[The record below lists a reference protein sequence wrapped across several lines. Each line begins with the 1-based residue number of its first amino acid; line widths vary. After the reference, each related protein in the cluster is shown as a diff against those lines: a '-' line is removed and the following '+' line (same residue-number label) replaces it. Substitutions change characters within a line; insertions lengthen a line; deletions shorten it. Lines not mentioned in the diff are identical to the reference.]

1 MPALASPIPGPKAD
15 GTRVV
20 RPAIARTLAEHQ
32 SNAAIGAPSG
42 NPPCATLVG
51 GVLTAP
57 PPPGPALPPPTQPV
71 ARLLLATSLLA
82 LVGLGTRLRP
92 ARSRR

>member
-1 MPALASPIPGPKAD
+1 MPALASPIPGPKVG

-20 RPAIARTLAEHQ
+20 RPAIARALAEHQ
-32 SNAAIGAPSG
+32 SDATIRASSG
-42 NPPCATLVG
+42 NPPRATLVG

-57 PPPGPALPPPTQPV
+57 PPPISALPQPTQPV